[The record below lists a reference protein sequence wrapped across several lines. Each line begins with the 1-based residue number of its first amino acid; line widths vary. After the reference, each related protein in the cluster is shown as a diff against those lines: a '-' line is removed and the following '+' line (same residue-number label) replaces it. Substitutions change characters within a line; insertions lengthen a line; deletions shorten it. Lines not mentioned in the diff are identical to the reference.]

1 MENMCLAIP
10 SQITSIDPE
19 TAMATIDTMGTSRTA
34 NLGLI
39 EGDVSIGDWVLVHV
53 GIAMTRIDEKDA
65 LETLDL
71 YEEMIKAD
79 KEHEAFECGDRDRNA
94 ES

>member
-1 MENMCLAIP
+1 MCLAIP
-10 SQITSIDPE
+10 SQITNIDPE
-19 TAMATIDTMGTSRTA
+19 TAMATIDTMGISRTA

-53 GIAMTRIDEKDA
+53 GIAMVRIEEEDA

-71 YEEMIKAD
+71 YEQMIKAD
-79 KEHEAFECGDRDRNA
+79 MEHEALERGDGVLNA